1 MASFV
6 VGPYPDLGQH
16 LDQLLHGVDAVVH
29 TGEQHGLVAQR
40 HTGVGQTGA
49 GLGGLPGDLL
59 WMVEVGV
66 EPHGV
71 VLLEHGAQ
79 FGGDTLGAHHRRAGA
94 QSDDLHMGYL
104 PQAGDDVLQHLVREH
119 QHVAA
124 GEKDIPDGRGLPDV
138 CDTLVDL
145 LHRDAGVVLAGKA
158 AAGAVAAVH
167 GALVGGQHQ
176 HPVRIAVG
184 EAGCRGV
191 GVLMKGVQQ
200 VGGAPAELLGGGD
213 GLPPDG
219 VMGIV
224 GINEGEVVGGNG
236 HAQGAQTGPDARLL
250 LGRQGDVFLQILQ
263 GLGPVGH
270 LPAPVVPVGVGHIG
284 EKLLTARFVRE
295 DHMGRPPFMGL
306 GHRPYRYFCSK

>member
-40 HTGVGQTGA
+40 HTGVG
-49 GLGGLPGDLL
+49 
-59 WMVEVGV
+59 
-66 EPHGV
+66 
-71 VLLEHGAQ
+71 
-79 FGGDTLGAHHRRAGA
+79 
-94 QSDDLHMGYL
+94 
-104 PQAGDDVLQHLVREH
+104 
-119 QHVAA
+119 
-124 GEKDIPDGRGLPDV
+124 
-138 CDTLVDL
+138 
-145 LHRDAGVVLAGKA
+145 
-158 AAGAVAAVH
+158 
-167 GALVGGQHQ
+167 
-176 HPVRIAVG
+176 
-184 EAGCRGV
+184 
-191 GVLMKGVQQ
+191 VLMKGVQQ

-219 VMGIV
+219 VMWIV

-284 EKLLTARFVRE
+284 EKLLTARFVRK